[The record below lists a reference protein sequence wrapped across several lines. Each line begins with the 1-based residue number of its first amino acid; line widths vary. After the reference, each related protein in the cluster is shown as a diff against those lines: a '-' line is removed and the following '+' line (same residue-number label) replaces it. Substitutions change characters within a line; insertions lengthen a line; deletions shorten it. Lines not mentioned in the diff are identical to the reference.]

1 MTLATFVFQRASD
14 DQYLMTSLS
23 LTAIV
28 QSLREVL
35 TFQRASD
42 VSWLPLAVTVAANL
56 G

>member
-1 MTLATFVFQRASD
+1 MTLATFVSQRASD

-42 VSWLPLAVTVAANL
+42 VSTDPLAVTVDANL